1 MAISALPESPL
12 IKALQAKNA
21 GVQKQLEAKHAHVK
35 KWLAD
40 KKLAIPELRAHS
52 AKLLTGA
59 TLSSA
64 LLLASPHFPLV
75 GTQNAQVASTTLTQA
90 EFIKLLREKPE
101 LTSEQES
108 LIEASVKKHYGVN
121 AAFKLDNNRIP
132 HYFGRVG
139 LEQHL
144 YRFPGDTLN
153 THGAFI
159 QAGIAPAR
167 GAFGY
172 FSETG
177 KSLAQMEDEERFY
190 VVLQTFLISE
200 WNSDWKH
207 LKEWYKFRK
216 FLMINPATG
225 RAVVGVLGDSGPGVS
240 TGKKFGA
247 SPEAMAAMGFYPR
260 ATSGDV
266 VVLFL
271 DDPGNTVP
279 LGPVTLQ
286 QSEVL

>member
-1 MAISALPESPL
+1 MSQPALPQSPL
-12 IKALQAKNA
+12 LKALQAKNTA
-21 GVQKQLEAKHAHVK
+21 VAKQLETKHAHVH
-35 KWLAD
+35 KWLD
-40 KKLAIPELRAHS
+40 ERNLSIPKLRAHS

-64 LLLASPHFPLV
+64 LLLASPHLSQV
-75 GTQNAQVASTTLTQA
+75 GIQNAQVASAPQTQDQ
-90 EFIKLLREKPE
+90 FLKLLRDKPQ
-101 LTSEQES
+101 LTPEQES
-108 LIEASVKKHYGVN
+108 LIETSIKKHYN
-121 AAFKLDNNRIP
+121 LTAAFELDNNRIP
-132 HYFGRVG
+132 YYFGRVG

-153 THGAFI
+153 AHGAFI

-172 FSETG
+172 FSESG
-177 KSLAQMEDEERFY
+177 KPLSQMEAEEKY
-190 VVLQTFLISE
+190 YLVLQTFLIPE
-200 WNSDWKH
+200 WNSEWQH

-279 LGPVTLQ
+279 LGPVFMG